1 MKKEEKIAAL
11 KALALQHP
19 RADFVGQLW
28 KNPLNPRSVGRRWTN
43 KDLQLFRQFQRD
55 ARAGRI

>member
-11 KALALQHP
+11 KALAIKYP
-19 RADFVGQLW
+19 KVDFMGQLW

-43 KDLQLFRQFQRD
+43 KDLELFRKFQAD